1 MTLKIN
7 TPKKIEMNFILYLFH
22 NKNKMLYQM
31 IYNIIKG
38 NDFDNIVFEVI
49 EDDDEYIIIR

>member
-1 MTLKIN
+1 
-7 TPKKIEMNFILYLFH
+7 MNFILYLFH

>member
-1 MTLKIN
+1 
-7 TPKKIEMNFILYLFH
+7 
-22 NKNKMLYQM
+22 M

>member
-1 MTLKIN
+1 
-7 TPKKIEMNFILYLFH
+7 
-22 NKNKMLYQM
+22 MLYQM